1 MTPDIGTS
9 GQQQIGV
16 EEADMHG
23 GSEYLHL
30 SLIPSH
36 KHASNIRLF
45 LQHMKYIKCSI
56 LQMPLDL
63 TTFLPLLYVCSSGI
77 FAPHARQ
84 NKTERGH

>member
-36 KHASNIRLF
+36 KHASNI
-45 LQHMKYIKCSI
+45 YIYKF
-56 LQMPLDL
+56 
-63 TTFLPLLYVCSSGI
+63 TTHEIY
-77 FAPHARQ
+77 
-84 NKTERGH
+84 

>member
-36 KHASNIRLF
+36 KHASNI
-45 LQHMKYIKCSI
+45 YIYKFTTHEI
-56 LQMPLDL
+56 YQMFHP
-63 TTFLPLLYVCSSGI
+63 SNAS
-77 FAPHARQ
+77 
-84 NKTERGH
+84 